1 MPESSQTK
9 SARRRNI
16 RDSFPSPL
24 NQVAL
29 RNVDAIQ
36 ALPEDQRMLLASAV
50 TEEDLPLISYYLSVL
65 KDATRLVEKDELIK
79 KARESRGA
87 ETEKKDTGKVE
98 HLSADQVDEKY
109 MVDLLT
115 SSFPDMPASSA
126 SALVLSEVMK
136 PCLQVVTT
144 TRLAMDDARSDFVL
158 IVLFKL
164 FEENLD
170 ALREAINSNPA
181 YIKAMQLSRPDW
193 KSNQ

>member
-1 MPESSQTK
+1 M
-9 SARRRNI
+9 
-16 RDSFPSPL
+16 
-24 NQVAL
+24 
-29 RNVDAIQ
+29 RNVDAVQ
-36 ALPEDQRMLLASAV
+36 ALPEDQRVLLASAV

-65 KDATRLVEKDELIK
+65 KDTSGVVEKDELIQ
-79 KARESRGA
+79 KARESRRN
-87 ETEKKDTGKVE
+87 ETEKKDTSRAE
-98 HLSADQVDEKY
+98 PPTSDQVDEKY
-109 MVDLLT
+109 LVDLLT

-126 SALVLSEVMK
+126 LALVLSEVMK

-193 KSNQ
+193 KSN

>member
-1 MPESSQTK
+1 
-9 SARRRNI
+9 
-16 RDSFPSPL
+16 
-24 NQVAL
+24 L

-36 ALPEDQRMLLASAV
+36 ALPEDRRMLLASAV

-65 KDATRLVEKDELIK
+65 KDATGPVEKDELIK
-79 KARESRGA
+79 RARESRGA
-87 ETEKKDTGKVE
+87 EIEKKDTGKVE
-98 HLSADQVDEKY
+98 HLAPDQVDEEY
-109 MVDLLT
+109 LVDLLT

-144 TRLAMDDARSDFVL
+144 TRFAMDDARSDFVL
-158 IVLFKL
+158 VVLFKL

-181 YIKAMQLSRPDW
+181 YVKAIQLSRPDW
-193 KSNQ
+193 KSN

>member
-16 RDSFPSPL
+16 RDSFPPPL
-24 NQVAL
+24 NKVAL

-50 TEEDLPLISYYLSVL
+50 TEKDLPLISYYLSVL
-65 KDATRLVEKDELIK
+65 KDATGPVEKDELVK
-79 KARESRGA
+79 EARELRGA

-98 HLSADQVDEKY
+98 HLASDQVDEKY
-109 MVDLLT
+109 LADLLT

-126 SALVLSEVMK
+126 SALVLSEVMR

-181 YIKAMQLSRPDW
+181 YVKAMQLSRPDW
-193 KSNQ
+193 KSNK

>member
-16 RDSFPSPL
+16 RDSFPFPL

-29 RNVDAIQ
+29 RNVDAVQ
-36 ALPEDQRMLLASAV
+36 ALPEDQRVLLASAV

-65 KDATRLVEKDELIK
+65 KDTSGVVEKDELIQ
-79 KARESRGA
+79 KARETRRN
-87 ETEKKDTGKVE
+87 ETEKKDTGRAE
-98 HLSADQVDEKY
+98 PPTSDQVDEKY
-109 MVDLLT
+109 LVDLLT

-126 SALVLSEVMK
+126 LALVLSEVMK

-193 KSNQ
+193 KSN

>member
-1 MPESSQTK
+1 M
-9 SARRRNI
+9 
-16 RDSFPSPL
+16 
-24 NQVAL
+24 

-65 KDATRLVEKDELIK
+65 KDATALVEKDELIK

>member
-1 MPESSQTK
+1 
-9 SARRRNI
+9 
-16 RDSFPSPL
+16 
-24 NQVAL
+24 
-29 RNVDAIQ
+29 
-36 ALPEDQRMLLASAV
+36 
-50 TEEDLPLISYYLSVL
+50 
-65 KDATRLVEKDELIK
+65 VE
-79 KARESRGA
+79 R
-87 ETEKKDTGKVE
+87 
-98 HLSADQVDEKY
+98 LSANQVDEKY

-158 IVLFKL
+158 IILFKL
-164 FEENLD
+164 FEENVD

-193 KSNQ
+193 KSN